1 MSKGGVG
8 WGPVSGITHGLFVDG
23 LTSVLRV
30 SVQLRPTVKPMGKA
44 LEYDV
49 SLLERL
55 YRSNSHPGT
64 VKTMLNV
71 SVGSQLRIRV
81 HLR

>member
-1 MSKGGVG
+1 
-8 WGPVSGITHGLFVDG
+8 
-23 LTSVLRV
+23 
-30 SVQLRPTVKPMGKA
+30 MGKA

-55 YRSNSHPGT
+55 YTSNAHPGT

-71 SVGSQLRIRV
+71 SEGSISEYARHDMAARYNTDS
-81 HLR
+81 RAS

>member
-1 MSKGGVG
+1 
-8 WGPVSGITHGLFVDG
+8 
-23 LTSVLRV
+23 
-30 SVQLRPTVKPMGKA
+30 MGKA

-55 YRSNSHPGT
+55 YTSNTHPGT

-71 SVGSQLRIRV
+71 SVVFDYESDMTYSTDTTTRCNTDSRAN
-81 HLR
+81 

>member
-1 MSKGGVG
+1 MV
-8 WGPVSGITHGLFVDG
+8 T
-23 LTSVLRV
+23 TSFSSRSRPSV

-49 SLLERL
+49 SLMERL
-55 YRSNSHPGT
+55 YTSSAHPGT

-71 SVGSQLRIRV
+71 SEGSLSGYGRHDMTARYNTDS
-81 HLR
+81 RAS